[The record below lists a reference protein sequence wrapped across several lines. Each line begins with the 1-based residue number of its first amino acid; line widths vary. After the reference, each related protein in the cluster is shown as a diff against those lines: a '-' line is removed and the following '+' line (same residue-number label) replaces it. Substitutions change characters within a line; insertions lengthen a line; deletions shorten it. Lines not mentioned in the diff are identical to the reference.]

1 MACLCCLPNLL
12 PVKTISKIKLKAR
25 EYPCTFLCLI
35 MKNQYYLH
43 GACYQACTDDP
54 ASTKF
59 FNQKN
64 LEIETVLTL
73 FKSRKNIFSL
83 SNMFSMLVFTSD

>member
-43 GACYQACTDDP
+43 GACYQACTVEVEVP
-54 ASTKF
+54 SST
-59 FNQKN
+59 
-64 LEIETVLTL
+64 
-73 FKSRKNIFSL
+73 FKSSSIC
-83 SNMFSMLVFTSD
+83 TED